1 MHKGKIAGALVYLLF
16 LFVVV
21 EIALQ
26 AFYYVTVGD
35 FLFRRAALPI
45 YQHEPHAGYGNK
57 PNLSFEHQTSE
68 FRANYYTNSTGFRV
82 PRPGVEYPVAKP
94 KNTYRILLLGPS
106 FAYGWGVN
114 YEKSFAALLPE
125 FLGARG
131 FATGQR
137 IELINAGVPAMYA
150 GPQLNWYKH
159 EGARYRPDL
168 VIQFVY
174 GSMAIAADPHQRFT
188 VDKHGYITE
197 QGLSPA
203 QIWRGHFKKFA
214 TVFYT
219 WKIWTEVQN
228 RLEPVQAKSVVGAG
242 RAMEEPI
249 APFNPLGTTE
259 LKSIGLYHQ
268 LKQAV
273 QQSGSNLS
281 VVYFPLSYS
290 VHPED
295 ETRWRHLGVRNIRGQ
310 QNFDAAFERYLNQH
324 QIPVVN
330 ITRDL
335 QIAAKKGQRLYYWLD
350 IHWTAEG
357 NAAAAHAVA
366 ERLKR

>member
-1 MHKGKIAGALVYLLF
+1 MQTRKIAGAIAYLLF
-16 LFVVV
+16 LFAIV

-26 AFYYVTVGD
+26 AFYYLTVGD

-45 YQHEPHAGYGNK
+45 YQSEPYAGYGNK
-57 PNLSFEHQTSE
+57 RNLSFEHQTSE
-68 FRANYYTNSTGFRV
+68 FRSRYYTNSAGFRV
-82 PRPGVEYPVAKP
+82 PQMSTEYPLAKP
-94 KNTYRILLLGPS
+94 ENTYRILLLGPS
-106 FAYGWGVN
+106 FAYGWGVD
-114 YEKSFAALLPE
+114 YEKSFAALLPR
-125 FLGARG
+125 FLEARG
-131 FATGQR
+131 FAPGRR
-137 IELINAGVPAMYA
+137 IEVINAGVPAMYA

-174 GSMAIAADPHQRFT
+174 GSMAVAADSGQRFT
-188 VDKHGYITE
+188 VDEHGYITE
-197 QGLSPA
+197 QSLSPA

-249 APFNPLGTTE
+249 APFNPLGATE

-281 VVYFPLSYS
+281 VVYFPLSYA

-295 ETRWRHLGVRNIRGQ
+295 EIRWRHLGIRNIKGQ
-310 QNFDAAFERYLNQH
+310 QEFDSAFERYLNRH

-335 QIAAKKGQRLYYWLD
+335 QVAARKGIRLYYWLD
-350 IHWTAEG
+350 IHWTPEG
-357 NAAAAHAVA
+357 NAAAARAVA
-366 ERLKR
+366 SGLKR

>member
-1 MHKGKIAGALVYLLF
+1 MHKGKIAGAIAYLLF

-68 FRANYYTNSTGFRV
+68 FRANYYTNSAGFRV
-82 PRPGVEYPVAKP
+82 PRPGVEYPIAKP

-114 YEKSFAALLPE
+114 YQKSFAALLPE
-125 FLGARG
+125 FLEARG

-168 VIQFVY
+168 VLQFVY
-174 GSMAIAADPHQRFT
+174 GSMAVNADSRQRFA
-188 VDKHGYITE
+188 VDKFGYITE
-197 QGLSPA
+197 QNLPPD
-203 QIWRGHFKKFA
+203 QIWRARLKKFA
-214 TVFYT
+214 SVFYI
-219 WKIWTEVQN
+219 WKIWTEIQN
-228 RLEPVQAKSVVGAG
+228 RLDPVHTKTVAGAG
-242 RAMEEPI
+242 RAMEVPI
-249 APFNPLGTTE
+249 APFNPLGESE
-259 LKSIGLYHQ
+259 LKSIRLYDQ
-268 LKQAV
+268 LKQVV
-273 QQSGSNLS
+273 QQSGSDLS

-295 ETRWRHLGVRNIRGQ
+295 EIRWRHLGIRNIKDQ
-310 QNFDAAFERYLNQH
+310 QEFDSAFERYLNGR
-324 QIPVVN
+324 QIHVVN
-330 ITRDL
+330 ITKDL
-335 QIAAKKGQRLYYWLD
+335 QMAAKKGHRLYYWLD

-357 NAAAAHAVA
+357 NAAAAHAVS